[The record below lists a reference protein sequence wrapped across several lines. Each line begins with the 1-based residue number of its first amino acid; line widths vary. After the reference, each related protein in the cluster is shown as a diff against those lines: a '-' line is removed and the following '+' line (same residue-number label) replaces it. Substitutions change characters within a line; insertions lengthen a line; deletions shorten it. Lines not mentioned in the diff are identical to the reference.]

1 MRKSFFHGTTP
12 QNEKIWFRKW
22 KRSIRNCFP
31 VLIHG
36 AQLHSDDD
44 TMCVCVC
51 CRSYMKWHC
60 HSIRWFV
67 IRTVWLTA
75 GVVSSTKLSRLLI
88 LLKLYKAHLSFEPIQ
103 MLQPFR
109 FSAFQ
114 SLVALI
120 DKMPYKCLF
129 FFLHFFK
136 SIVLICCL
144 FFFWFIC
151 IAIHRGV
158 QTKCSCKQSIIAM
171 LVYMMECV
179 IWLRLRLRSNILTF
193 WLCIEIK
200 TFGLWK
206 LRFFLHTHRRFLYK
220 QISIKTKT
228 KSFQ

>member
-1 MRKSFFHGTTP
+1 MKAIDSELFSGFDSWSTVAFGR
-12 QNEKIWFRKW
+12 WY
-22 KRSIRNCFP
+22 
-31 VLIHG
+31 
-36 AQLHSDDD
+36 D
-44 TMCVCVC
+44 VCVC
-51 CRSYMKWHC
+51 LLS
-60 HSIRWFV
+60 FV
-67 IRTVWLTA
+67 YEMALPFDSMIRTVWLTA
-75 GVVSSTKLSRLLI
+75 GVVSSTELSRLVI

-103 MLQPFR
+103 KLQPFR
-109 FSAFQ
+109 FSVFQ

-120 DKMPYKCLF
+120 NKMPYKCLF
-129 FFLHFFK
+129 FFLQFFK
-136 SIVLICCL
+136 SIVLICRL

-206 LRFFLHTHRRFLYK
+206 LRFFLHTQRRFLYT
-220 QISIKTKT
+220 QISIETKT